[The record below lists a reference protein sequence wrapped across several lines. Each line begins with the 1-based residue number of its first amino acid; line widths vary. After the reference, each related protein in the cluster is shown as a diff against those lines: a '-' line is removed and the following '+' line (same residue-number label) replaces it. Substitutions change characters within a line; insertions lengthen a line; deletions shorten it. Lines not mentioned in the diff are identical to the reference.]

1 MKHTFKR
8 LAVLLGVFLLL
19 PASAQAATG
28 VPQEAI
34 DARESVFRIFCE
46 DEEWEYSGSSFVI
59 SADDRGT
66 YIATNYHVVED
77 AFEDTI
83 VIVLHDGEELPVEIV
98 GYDQDADL
106 CILKTVDAI
115 ENVTPLKL
123 AKDEEIDVGRAVY
136 TLGFPGAGDYLLD
149 EYAYAVNDI
158 TVTDGIISAVKH
170 VTVGGSEI
178 TMLQMNA
185 TINSGSSGGPLLNS
199 RGEVLGINSLQ
210 IAEANDVY
218 AAVSVNHLKDLLE
231 EYDVSLPVEE
241 EKPQQAATANT
252 AQTNE
257 AGGSILIPVLIGVV
271 VAALLAMGVF
281 SLVKF
286 RKKPISLDVLMQ
298 RRLQPYSMEEA
309 KQKLQPIIN
318 NLVPLHIRGE
328 VHGSIYPANIVVDQF
343 GNLAL
348 GRPHKQSGV
357 NRQTAPY
364 VSMEQYAAD
373 GTAGTYSDVYALGA
387 VLYYLIT
394 RKEPDTVLVRLQNDT
409 LQASLDASFITERER
424 AALLTALAL
433 KKEERL
439 HDVGA
444 FSNALRIQ
452 SQPLMPVQNQ
462 PLMPAQNQPS
472 IPAPMGPAQAHY
484 PRRHRVRGNI
494 SRPAVLIT
502 CGVLLFGVLGTI
514 WMINGIRYRQAISYL
529 DQENY
534 ADARNSISGT
544 LMMYQDTA
552 ELAYYINSAYF
563 LELGY
568 YDEAKERFVSLGDYR
583 NAKEMAQ
590 ECDYRKALATLETG
604 DYAAAKKAFEVLGDY
619 SDAKNMALECE
630 YQRASDFLKEEQ
642 YDAARRI
649 FEELAGANY
658 RDANDMAK
666 ETIYQKAMG
675 IYERFIKADPEDRY
689 DIRIDVAK
697 DLLYSIYGYS
707 DAGQMTIWVDNVI
720 YQEGVLWFDKIVELH
735 QDGYPNSDL
744 PGADDLYESYL
755 TKAQYYFWLS
765 PVMEDSN
772 RYIEVCTLLADG
784 TIDWPETS
792 KRLTRF
798 LQFEP
803 AKEIILCDS
812 LINYFLIGS
821 WKGDGRYFKVK
832 TDDDGYLFSD
842 NFITIYESGYHVII
856 EDLEYSVGNDKR
868 GWKKVVRFSFTDS
881 NTMEAYLFSNGKTYT
896 LKRQ

>member
-1 MKHTFKR
+1 MKHIFKR

-59 SADDRGT
+59 SADEYGT

-106 CILKTVDAI
+106 CILKTAEAI
-115 ENVTPLKL
+115 ENVAPLKL
-123 AKDEEIDVGRAVY
+123 AADEKIGVGRAVY

-149 EYAYAVNDI
+149 EYAYAVDDI
-158 TVTDGIISAVKH
+158 TLTDGIISAVKH
-170 VTVGGSEI
+170 VTVDGSEI

-199 RGEVLGINSLQ
+199 GGEVLGINSLQ

-218 AAVSVNHLKDLLE
+218 AAVSVSHLRDLLE

-241 EKPQQAATANT
+241 EKPQEAATADT

-257 AGGSILIPVLIGVV
+257 ADGSKLIQVLIGVV
-271 VAALLAMGVF
+271 VAALLAIGVF

-286 RKKPISLDVLMQ
+286 RKKPLSLDVLMQ
-298 RRLQPYSMEEA
+298 KRLQPYSMEEA
-309 KQKLQPIIN
+309 KQKLQPIVN
-318 NLVPLHIRGE
+318 SLVPPHIRGE
-328 VHGSIYPANIVVDQF
+328 AHGSIYPANIFVDQF
-343 GNLAL
+343 GNLTL
-348 GRPHKQSGV
+348 GKPHKQSGV
-357 NRQTAPY
+357 NRQMAPY
-364 VSMEQYAAD
+364 ISMEQYAVD
-373 GTAGTYSDVYALGA
+373 GTVGTYSDVYALGA

-394 RKEPDTVLVRLQNDT
+394 RREPETVLARLQNDT
-409 LQASLDASFITERER
+409 LQASLDESFVTEEER
-424 AALLTALAL
+424 AVLLTALAL
-433 KKEERL
+433 KREERP
-439 HDVGA
+439 HDAGA
-444 FSNALRIQ
+444 FSHALQI
-452 SQPLMPVQNQ
+452 QNQ
-462 PLMPAQNQPS
+462 MSIPFQNQTS
-472 IPAPMGPAQAHY
+472 ISFRNQPPTPVPMDPAQAYY
-484 PRRHRVRGNI
+484 PRRNRVRGNI

-502 CGVLLFGVLGTI
+502 CGVLLVGIFGTI
-514 WMINGIRYRQAISYL
+514 WMVNGIRYRQAIRYL

-534 ADARNSISGT
+534 AAARDSITGT
-544 LMMYQDTA
+544 LMMYQDTK

-568 YDEAKERFVSLGDYR
+568 YDEAKERFVSLDDYR

-590 ECDYRKALATLETG
+590 ECDYQKALAVLETG
-604 DYAAAKKAFEVLGDY
+604 DYADAKKAFEALGDY
-619 SDAKNMALECE
+619 SDARNMALECE
-630 YQRASDFLKEEQ
+630 YQRASDLLKEKQ
-642 YDAARRI
+642 YDGARRV
-649 FEELAGANY
+649 FEKLADSNY
-658 RDANDMAK
+658 RDASDMAK
-666 ETIYQKAMG
+666 ESIYQKAVD

-707 DAGQMTIWVDNVI
+707 DANKMVVLVDNAV
-720 YQEGVLWFDKIVELH
+720 YEEGVRWFDKIVELH

-744 PGADDLYESYL
+744 PGADGLYESYL
-755 TKAQYYFWLS
+755 TKAQYYFLHS

-772 RYIEVCTLLADG
+772 RYIEVCTLLADS
-784 TIDWPETS
+784 TIDWAETS
-792 KRLTRF
+792 RQLTRF
-798 LQFEP
+798 WQFKP
-803 AKEIILCDS
+803 AQKIILCDS
-812 LINYFLIGS
+812 FIFYFLVGS
-821 WKGDGRYFKVK
+821 WKGDGRYFNVK
-832 TDDDGYLFSD
+832 IRDDDFSVTDDFGYFYGTYSC
-842 NFITIYESGYHVII
+842 VI
-856 EDLEYSVGNDKR
+856 EDLVYSIEYGSR
-868 GWKKVVRFSFTDS
+868 GWIDIVRFSFPGKD
-881 NTMEAYLFSNGKTYT
+881 TMEAYVFSNGKTYT